1 MSEVKG
7 VCEVGDQLLTVAD
20 LTFKSFNICPTEL
33 PTMYF

>member
-1 MSEVKG
+1 MSEGKG

-20 LTFKSFNICPTEL
+20 LTFKSFNICPNEL